1 MSGRKRLSE
10 PSNKHAAIL
19 EALSDG
25 NRPATVARVY
35 NMSRQSVRS
44 IASRWPDFLPKHR
57 QNRKGLSRAKNR

>member
-1 MSGRKRLSE
+1 MRGRKRLNE

-35 NMSRQSVRS
+35 NMTRQSVRS

-57 QNRKGLSRAKNR
+57 QNKKKIRALK